1 MKKNVLRTIVCI
13 AIILILTASYICYS
27 DEGKKDANLSSGSIY
42 LDNIERNY
50 LVYMPSKLN
59 NKKKPP
65 MVLCLHGFG
74 QSAQKV
80 IEMTG
85 GKLNELAQ
93 RDGVV
98 VVYPNAIANHWNDKM
113 GGVYKATDDVDD
125 VGFISA
131 LIDKCK
137 KKYNIDSNRIYVM
150 GLSNGGGMTYRL
162 SCEIPEKLK
171 AIAPVISSMGVKS
184 AKEYKKAKPL
194 PILIMNGTSDPIVPW
209 KGGEVNIDGNV
220 MPILLSCDDNVLYW
234 INRNGASKKAEVKN
248 LPHIN
253 KKDKSHIITETYKS
267 DNGNDVILYKVVGGG
282 HTLPSLSPTSSNP
295 DNPQNM
301 DIDGSEVIWN
311 FFMSH

>member
-1 MKKNVLRTIVCI
+1 MKKNVLKTILCI
-13 AIILILTASYICYS
+13 ATLLILTTSYICYS
-27 DEGKKDANLSSGSIY
+27 DEIKKDANLSSGSMKMN
-42 LDNIERNY
+42 NIERNY
-50 LVYMPSKLN
+50 LVYVPSKLN

-74 QSAQKV
+74 QSAQEIIK
-80 IEMTG
+80 MTG
-85 GKLNELAQ
+85 GKLNELAE

-98 VVYPNAIANHWNDKM
+98 VVYPNAVANHWNDKM

-125 VGFISA
+125 VGFLSA

-137 KKYNIDSNRIYVM
+137 QKYNIDPNRIYVM
-150 GLSNGGGMTYRL
+150 GISNGGEMTYRL

-171 AIAPVISSMGVKS
+171 AVAPVISSMGVKS
-184 AKEYKKAKPL
+184 AKEYKKTKPL

-209 KGGEVNIDGNV
+209 KGGEVNINGDV
-220 MPILLSCDDNVLYW
+220 LSLVLSCDENVLYW

-248 LPHIN
+248 LPDIN
-253 KKDKSHIITETYKS
+253 KKDKSHILTKTYRS
-267 DNGNDVILYKVVGGG
+267 NNGNDVILYEVVGGG
-282 HTLPSLSPTSSNP
+282 HNLPSLFPASSNP

-301 DIDGSEVIWN
+301 DIEGSEVIWN